1 MIECESMLLLFS
13 FSVMKLFTVFSLL
26 LITFVGVNTHPQ
38 QIHLSPTEN
47 PDEMTIMWST
57 ESNVNRTVVFYG
69 LSNNSLTQ
77 KAEGTYQNLVNDD
90 YYVDLCVIR
99 FMWAGTK
106 SQRVHKV
113 TLKGLSQNTKY
124 YYKVGSE
131 ENWSEVFNF
140 TTLPKGND
148 WETKMIIFGDL
159 GEGSP
164 TTSWLIKEA
173 KTRMWQAFFHNGDI
187 AYCLESKGGKVG
199 DNFLNEIQPIAAYYP
214 YLVSVGNHESYGNF
228 TNFKVRFDMP
238 GEFDNMFYSYKI
250 GKVLLIVFSTEVF
263 YEGEDRNV
271 VNSNQWRWLKST
283 LKNANKRENRKQQP
297 WIIVAGHRPI
307 YCSTTVSEA
316 CPDYKLQSEYED
328 LFFKYGVD
336 IVFSGHEHDYERSY
350 PIYQNNLCTP
360 KEDNP
365 YINPCAPIYIISGA
379 AGNFRGQFIFLDFQP
394 NYIAY
399 RSRDVSYTRLTAY
412 NSTDLYLEQVS
423 VDKEGEVIDKV
434 LIHKDHHGPY
444 LSNYL

>member
-1 MIECESMLLLFS
+1 MDKGSIYQKIDSGS
-13 FSVMKLFTVFSLL
+13 DTVDSYR
-26 LITFVGVNTHPQ
+26 P
-38 QIHLSPTEN
+38 
-47 PDEMTIMWST
+47 MTIPIG
-57 ESNVNRTVVFYG
+57 ES
-69 LSNNSLTQ
+69 
-77 KAEGTYQNLVNDD
+77 
-90 YYVDLCVIR
+90 
-99 FMWAGTK
+99 
-106 SQRVHKV
+106 
-113 TLKGLSQNTKY
+113 
-124 YYKVGSE
+124 
-131 ENWSEVFNF
+131 
-140 TTLPKGND
+140 
-148 WETKMIIFGDL
+148 
-159 GEGSP
+159 
-164 TTSWLIKEA
+164 
-173 KTRMWQAFFHNGDI
+173 
-187 AYCLESKGGKVG
+187 GGRR
-199 DNFLNEIQPIAAYYP
+199 Q
-214 YLVSVGNHESYGNF
+214 YLQ
-228 TNFKVRFDMP
+228 
-238 GEFDNMFYSYKI
+238 
-250 GKVLLIVFSTEVF
+250 TEVF

-423 VDKEGEVIDKV
+423 VDEVFSQLRNDET
-434 LIHKDHHGPY
+434 
-444 LSNYL
+444 